1 MYIEGV
7 WLAFIDFPSNWTPIN
22 VYISRIYNMPWHE
35 AWWRNNFQLFEWLAI
50 DIRLRSVFPPFFF
63 FFWFDKF
70 DISILPGFQFNAFC
84 GGTLW
89 SGGATFL
96 ALSFNEWMNE
106 PVFSTRGANASQN
119 VFKRVADHYIEYGS
133 RQRISQWKFRVNLKV
148 PSDFQTCN
156 WHTESG
162 HSMQFS
168 HTKLMIP

>member
-1 MYIEGV
+1 MCIFHEYTICHDTKLDGV
-7 WLAFIDFPSNWTPIN
+7 IIFSCLSGWQLTFDCAAFFP
-22 VYISRIYNMPWHE
+22 H
-35 AWWRNNFQLFEWLAI
+35 
-50 DIRLRSVFPPFFF
+50 FFF

-70 DISILPGFQFNAFC
+70 DISILPGFQFNAIC